1 MKVPMKV
8 DYGVRAL
15 VDLSQRYGRGPV
27 QTAEIAARQGI
38 PEPYLDQLLIIL
50 RKAGLVSSRRG
61 PHGGHALA
69 REPDQIT
76 MSMVMSILEES
87 AAPIDCIHGARE
99 CPKSDRCTQ
108 QEIWRA
114 VEEKVQ
120 QVLAATSIG
129 HLARRQ
135 AEREAQPLS
144 FVS

>member
-1 MKVPMKV
+1 MKVLMKV

-27 QTAEIAARQGI
+27 QTAEIAARQSI
-38 PEPYLDQLLIIL
+38 PEPYLDQILLIL
-50 RKAGLVSSRRG
+50 RKAGIVISRRG
-61 PHGGHALA
+61 PHGGHILA
-69 REPDQIT
+69 REPDHIT
-76 MSMVMSILEES
+76 LSMVMSILEES
-87 AAPIDCIHGARE
+87 AAPIDCIHGTRE

-108 QEIWRA
+108 QEIWRT

-129 HLARRQ
+129 QLARRQ

-144 FVS
+144 HVS

>member
-27 QTAEIAARQGI
+27 QATEIAARQSI
-38 PEPYLDQLLIIL
+38 PEPYLDQLLLIL

-87 AAPIDCIHGARE
+87 AAPIDCIHGTRE

-129 HLARRQ
+129 QLARRQ
-135 AEREAQPLS
+135 AEREAQHLS